1 MSKKT
6 KKKTLIQ
13 EFQDMLKNGY
23 STQKVIQFLSCENA
37 SLIAKTGMN
46 YVFSAEEREEL
57 YDFYSF
63 FMEKYGKKTYS
74 ARIENW
80 GQEPFIFRLTENLYD
95 QDREQELL
103 NVLNTASENIKLEA
117 FSLAEKLLSIK
128 KDKILNCFNA
138 NGYSTYKLPDS
149 KISVEDRKY
158 LQAVCAEM
166 LSCDG
171 VIVVRVFGKK
181 GEANQLF
188 SVRSDG
194 KGHWIPVPKKVT
206 KESHCTAPD
215 GSQLEPE
222 IGLVYT
228 EISKW

>member
-1 MSKKT
+1 M
-6 KKKTLIQ
+6 
-13 EFQDMLKNGY
+13 
-23 STQKVIQFLSCENA
+23 
-37 SLIAKTGMN
+37 
-46 YVFSAEEREEL
+46 
-57 YDFYSF
+57 
-63 FMEKYGKKTYS
+63 
-74 ARIENW
+74 
-80 GQEPFIFRLTENLYD
+80 YD
-95 QDREQELL
+95 QDRELELL

-149 KISVEDRKY
+149 KISVEGRKY

-222 IGLVYT
+222 KGLVYT